1 MISLDVT
8 VAQGGTS
15 CSPITLPSIYQSTT
29 STPSHSLPLLWPQVA
44 SFPGN
49 QGLFADNSCV
59 VLSLLDIFLVSFPP
73 TSSFKGEHDFYLH
86 VVLLFSFNHLLKRP
100 PLVQAAPQGHEQPDQ
115 VSRNPWDLSEADPFH
130 LHLTL
135 VASHWLNSVVLLE
148 REKKIS
154 FTKAE
159 PLDPA
164 SILNGFSQKSK
175 TLHLKP

>member
-15 CSPITLPSIYQSTT
+15 CSPISLPSIYQSTT

-49 QGLFADNSCV
+49 QGIFADNSFV
-59 VLSLLDIFLVSFPP
+59 VLPLFDIFFVSFPP

-100 PLVQAAPQGHEQPDQ
+100 P
-115 VSRNPWDLSEADPFH
+115 PWPRPLLKDMNSLIKFPGIPE
-130 LHLTL
+130 TL
-135 VASHWLNSVVLLE
+135 VKLIPSTY
-148 REKKIS
+148 I
-154 FTKAE
+154 
-159 PLDPA
+159 
-164 SILNGFSQKSK
+164 
-175 TLHLKP
+175 